1 MRAATRASMDEF
13 LRTLAERL
21 GIPERTVRDAMI
33 ELLTLLRSRSDRV
46 EFGKLLT
53 AVPGSAALL
62 ATQPNTPTSVGN
74 RLQRAA
80 SLLGT
85 RATGPLDATGFARRA
100 GLDTAQIGP
109 FVSAVR
115 DMFEHRAGAELT
127 GSILD
132 CVPELGVSSS

>member
-1 MRAATRASMDEF
+1 MNEF
-13 LRTLAERL
+13 LRNLALQL
-21 GIPERTVRDAMI
+21 GIPERTTRDAMI
-33 ELLTLLRSRSDRV
+33 ELLTLLRSRSERV
-46 EFGKLLT
+46 EFGQLLT

-62 ATQPNTPTSVGN
+62 AAQPNSPSSVAN

-100 GLDTAQIGP
+100 GLDAEQIGP
-109 FVSAVR
+109 FVALVR
-115 DMFEHRAGAELT
+115 EMLEDKAGPELT
-127 GSILD
+127 ASILK

>member
-1 MRAATRASMDEF
+1 MYDF
-13 LRTLAERL
+13 LRTVAEQL
-21 GIPERTVRDAMI
+21 GIPERTARDAVI

-62 ATQPNTPTSVGN
+62 ATQPNAPSSVGN

-109 FVSAVR
+109 FVAMVR
-115 DMFEHRAGAELT
+115 GMLEQKAGPELT
-127 GSILD
+127 ASILG